1 MQKIPNLFQR
11 DPDNPDRVT
20 TEVTPGCRWVLNG
33 EGTAGQMYDGV
44 CVLYDGRRW
53 WARTKVKTAATPDN
67 FVEVDFEAT
76 PDTAAG
82 SLIGWVPI
90 EQTPY
95 LEAWAEAVE
104 PLIQF
109 GGLIH
114 RKHPTGTFEL
124 VGPSINGNPEK
135 AQQHRLESHANP
147 TVWSDV
153 PTDVDGIRE
162 FVQALLEHEGWE
174 GLVWTHPDGRRAK
187 LRGRE
192 VQ

>member
-11 DPDNPDRVT
+11 DPDNPGHVT

-44 CVLYDGRRW
+44 GVLYDGVRW
-53 WARTKVKTAATPDN
+53 WARTKIESFPGP
-67 FVEVDFEAT
+67 VDFVKVDWEPPRGDGPGT
-76 PDTAAG
+76 P
-82 SLIGWVPI
+82 IGWVPI
-90 EQTPY
+90 EETPY
-95 LEAWAEAVE
+95 VAAHAEAVE
-104 PLIQF
+104 PLMQF
-109 GGLIH
+109 GALMR
-114 RKHPTGTFEL
+114 RKPPTGTFEL

-135 AQQHRLESHANP
+135 AQHHRLESHANP